1 MWHWPIGKYLDLSFI
16 WGHHHLHAVGLWIW
30 ADQLSTSQLATPC
43 WRDPTRSKQLSTVSI
58 WLSVWTLS
66 CRCPLKLSTKYQ
78 PCIITGLYFTW
89 YYGDEIWLQVFTKK
103 QKIKLCLS
111 NVIGVVELLDMR
123 VVLSSI
129 VLQLYWY
136 SFELE
141 KPGNDL
147 LAYCSC
153 RPCNESFICSQLPA
167 LSWLSLEFSPARY
180 NFE

>member
-1 MWHWPIGKYLDLSFI
+1 M
-16 WGHHHLHAVGLWIW
+16 
-30 ADQLSTSQLATPC
+30 
-43 WRDPTRSKQLSTVSI
+43 
-58 WLSVWTLS
+58 
-66 CRCPLKLSTKYQ
+66 
-78 PCIITGLYFTW
+78 
-89 YYGDEIWLQVFTKK
+89 QVFTKK

-147 LAYCSC
+147 LAY
-153 RPCNESFICSQLPA
+153 
-167 LSWLSLEFSPARY
+167 
-180 NFE
+180 